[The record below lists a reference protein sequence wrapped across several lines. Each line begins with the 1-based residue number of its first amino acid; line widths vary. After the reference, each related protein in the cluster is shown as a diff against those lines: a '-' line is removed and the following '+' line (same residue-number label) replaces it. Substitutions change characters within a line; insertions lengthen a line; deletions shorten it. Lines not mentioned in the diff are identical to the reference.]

1 MMWKFTSS
9 LPNEKTAGTHC
20 TQLLLLIA
28 FADRFCCV
36 LVALKSARALL
47 LLLTQGPVER
57 GERVKD
63 SPQGGWQGCQSVFRQ
78 YRRCCRKTP

>member
-28 FADRFCCV
+28 FAVC
-36 LVALKSARALL
+36 LSLLKAHARALL

-78 YRRCCRKTP
+78 HRSCCRKTP